1 MHRLSTIAPWVAAAS
16 LVGCSEYDFH
26 GKSDSESGREQ
37 PDAAPQIAVSPPA
50 LDLGLLPVGAVDEG
64 IITIENVGSAELHL
78 DRLSL
83 ASGAPWSLTAVGAT
97 VLQPGESTTV
107 AAVFGPSDR
116 GVWPDELAVLSDDPT
131 QPTVGV
137 PLTVEVVEAEEE
149 DVGVMHISPTSWT
162 FAWME
167 VGETD
172 LASFTVSNIGDAPLT
187 VDSVDFSAT
196 STELMLDPASVPSLP
211 LVLAPAASFDVGVH
225 YVPIDTEADE
235 GAVLAVSADGQEQQA
250 NVAGNARDFEGFST
264 GWYVWDPRV
273 PVSTTAH
280 PDYQVDHHG
289 DEDVYYYEDSGAHGM
304 SGSTDLPGDF
314 AILRD
319 YVIANAGAPTVP
331 SGPFNWNE
339 SSSVSQFAE
348 ATFTYFL
355 CDFYLPPDANPAAY
369 TIETGAV
376 DDGIRV
382 LVNGQILGH
391 QKLAEASGQWSLDH
405 AVPGEVNTLVVIL
418 VDDAAVNKAL
428 YGLGFWYDGAL
439 VEG

>member
-1 MHRLSTIAPWVAAAS
+1 MPRLFEMALCGAALS
-16 LVGCSEYDFH
+16 FVGCSEYDFH
-26 GKSDSESGREQ
+26 GKRDSESGRDEAA
-37 PDAAPQIAVSPPA
+37 AAPQIAVSPSA
-50 LDLGLLPVGAVDEG
+50 LDLGLLPTGAVDEEVF
-64 IITIENVGSAELHL
+64 TIENIGSAELNL
-78 DRLSL
+78 DSLSL
-83 ASGAPWSLTAVGAT
+83 ASGVPWSLTAVGAT

-107 AAVFGPSDR
+107 SASFGPGDP
-116 GVWPDELAVLSDDPT
+116 GIWPDALSVVSDDPT
-131 QPTVGV
+131 QPTVVV
-137 PLTVEVVEAEEE
+137 PLTVEVFEEGE
-149 DVGVMHISPTSWT
+149 EGVGELSISPTNWR
-162 FAWME
+162 FALME
-167 VGETD
+167 IGET
-172 LASFTVSNIGDAPLT
+172 ASATFTVSNIGDAPLT

-196 STELMLDPASVPSLP
+196 STELLLDPGSVPSLP
-211 LVLAPAASFDVGVH
+211 QVLAPAASFDVWVH
-225 YVPIDTEADE
+225 YFPSDTEADE
-235 GAVLAVSADGQEQQA
+235 GAVLAVSTDGQEQQA
-250 NVAGNARDFEGFST
+250 NVSGNARDFEGFST

-280 PDYQVDHHG
+280 PDYRVDHHG

-304 SGSTDLPGDF
+304 SGSTDIPTDF

-331 SGPFNWNE
+331 TGPFDWDE
-339 SSSVSQFAE
+339 SSTVSQFAE

-355 CDFYLPPDANPAAY
+355 CDFYLPPEADPAAY

-391 QKLAEASGQWSLDH
+391 QKLGESSGQWSLEH

-418 VDDAAVNKAL
+418 VDDAAVNKYL
-428 YGLGFWYDGAL
+428 HGLGFWYDGAL